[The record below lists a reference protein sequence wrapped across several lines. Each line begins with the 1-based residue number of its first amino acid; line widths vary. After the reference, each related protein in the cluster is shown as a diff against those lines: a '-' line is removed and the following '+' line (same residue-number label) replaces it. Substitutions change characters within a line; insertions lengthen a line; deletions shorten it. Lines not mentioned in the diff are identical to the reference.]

1 MRLYAIT
8 DRRRLPSQSDGQLT
22 EAALRRR
29 LFGLVDGW
37 TAGGVDFIQLRE
49 KDLDAPQLQS
59 IAREMMEK
67 IDRNRSKLL
76 VNVSAPGSAL
86 LALAA
91 GADGVHLAGRPT
103 PGAAG
108 RVRQAF
114 RSRGRDAII
123 SGPCHDLEDIHMAL
137 EEQVDLLLFSPVFE
151 KLSAPPQGLEALR
164 RACAAARGIP
174 VFALGGVTPANAPAC
189 VAAGAAGVAGVRLFA
204 ADDWRRL

>member
-1 MRLYAIT
+1 MQLYAIT
-8 DRRRLPSQSDGQLT
+8 DRRRLPSQSDGEPT
-22 EAALRRR
+22 EAEVRRR

-59 IAREMMEK
+59 LAREMMEK
-67 IDRNRSKLL
+67 IDRSRSKLL
-76 VNVSAPGSAL
+76 VNVSAPASAL

-108 RVRQAF
+108 SVRQAF

-123 SGPCHDLEDIHMAL
+123 SVPCHDLEDVHVAL

-151 KLSAPPQGLEALR
+151 KHSAPPQGLEGLR

-174 VFALGGVTPANAPAC
+174 VFTLGGVTPANAPAC
-189 VAAGAAGVAGVRLFA
+189 LAAGAAGVAGIRLFA